1 MPLAALARRWLR
13 CFDTKD
19 VDELVSLYAG
29 DARHYSPK
37 LRVLRPETGG
47 CIQGRAALHDWWADS
62 FRRLPLL
69 RYVEQRVTAQEGRAK
84 AQEGRVVLEYV
95 RLLPG
100 EPDLPVAE
108 VFEVRDSLIRESRV
122 YHG

>member
-1 MPLAALARRWLR
+1 MPLAALARRWLS

-19 VDELVSLYAG
+19 VDELVSLYAE

-37 LRVLRPETGG
+37 LRALRPETGG
-47 CIQGRAALHDWWADS
+47 CIQGRAALRDWWADA
-62 FRRLPLL
+62 FRRLPQL
-69 RYVEQRVTAQEGRAK
+69 RYVEQRVTEQEGRVTAE
-84 AQEGRVVLEYV
+84 EGRVVLEYL

-108 VFEVRDSLIRESRV
+108 VFEVRDGVIHESRV